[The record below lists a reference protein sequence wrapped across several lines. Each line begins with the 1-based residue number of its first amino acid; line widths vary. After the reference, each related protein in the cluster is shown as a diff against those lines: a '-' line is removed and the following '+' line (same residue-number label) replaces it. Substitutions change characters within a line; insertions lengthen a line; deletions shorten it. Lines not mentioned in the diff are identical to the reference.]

1 MKLPVNRVTG
11 ILNGFFNPLLL
22 CAFLP
27 IIEGA
32 PGLDLTSPTGFWGQ
46 LIVATVIAEV
56 LSALPLFG
64 KTVGMCL
71 DFFGFERGSA
81 SHKIAGT
88 VIGATLL
95 FMVIGV
101 GEIAFR
107 GGFGTIEGRTFF
119 ARWAGLVTKGWAFVV
134 IAGVLL
140 DPFTAALGRMA
151 AREEVLVYR
160 MPADGVPGLQ
170 SSERLQSCHS
180 VRRHSTATC
189 WSSIIFWILLA

>member
-1 MKLPVNRVTG
+1 MKLPAGRIIG

-71 DFFGFERGSA
+71 DFFGFEQGNA

-95 FMVIGV
+95 FYGNR
-101 GEIAFR
+101 FWR
-107 GGFGTIEGRTFF
+107 DCLPGRI
-119 ARWAGLVTKGWAFVV
+119 RN
-134 IAGVLL
+134 
-140 DPFTAALGRMA
+140 D
-151 AREEVLVYR
+151 
-160 MPADGVPGLQ
+160 
-170 SSERLQSCHS
+170 
-180 VRRHSTATC
+180 
-189 WSSIIFWILLA
+189 

>member
-1 MKLPVNRVTG
+1 MKLPVRRVIG

-56 LSALPLFG
+56 LSALPMFG

-71 DFFGFERGSA
+71 NFFGFEQGSA
-81 SHKIAGT
+81 SHEITGT

-95 FMVIGV
+95 FMAIGF
-101 GEIAFR
+101 GEIAS
-107 GGFGTIEGRTFF
+107 
-119 ARWAGLVTKGWAFVV
+119 
-134 IAGVLL
+134 
-140 DPFTAALGRMA
+140 
-151 AREEVLVYR
+151 RE
-160 MPADGVPGLQ
+160 D
-170 SSERLQSCHS
+170 SERLEA
-180 VRRHSTATC
+180 VR
-189 WSSIIFWILLA
+189 SSRVGQASSQRDGLLWLSLACCSILLQRLSAA

>member
-1 MKLPVNRVTG
+1 MKLPVSRVIG

-32 PGLDLTSPTGFWGQ
+32 SGLDLTSPKGFWGQ

-71 DFFGFERGSA
+71 DFFGFEQGSA
-81 SHKIAGT
+81 SHKVAGT

-95 FMVIGV
+95 FMVS
-101 GEIAFR
+101 
-107 GGFGTIEGRTFF
+107 
-119 ARWAGLVTKGWAFVV
+119 
-134 IAGVLL
+134 
-140 DPFTAALGRMA
+140 
-151 AREEVLVYR
+151 VLVR
-160 MPADGVPGLQ
+160 LPSRED
-170 SSERLQSCHS
+170 SERSKAVRSSRVGQALSQRDGLLWLSPACCSIPLQRLS
-180 VRRHSTATC
+180 A
-189 WSSIIFWILLA
+189 A

>member
-1 MKLPVNRVTG
+1 MKLPVGRVIG

-32 PGLDLTSPTGFWGQ
+32 PGLDLTSPTGFLGQ
-46 LIVATVIAEV
+46 LIVATAIAEV

-71 DFFGFERGSA
+71 DFFGFEQGSA

-95 FMVIGV
+95 FMVIGF
-101 GEIAFR
+101 GEIAFQ
-107 GGFGTIEGRTFF
+107 GGFGTIGGRTFF

-140 DPFTAALGRMA
+140 DPFTAALGRMI
-151 AREEVLVYR
+151 ARE
-160 MPADGVPGLQ
+160 DKK
-170 SSERLQSCHS
+170 
-180 VRRHSTATC
+180 
-189 WSSIIFWILLA
+189 

>member
-1 MKLPVNRVTG
+1 MKLPVRRVIG

-32 PGLDLTSPTGFWGQ
+32 PGLDLTGPTGFWGQ

-71 DFFGFERGSA
+71 DFFGFEQGSA

-95 FMVIGV
+95 FMVIGF
-101 GEIAFR
+101 GEIAFQ

-140 DPFTAALGRMA
+140 DPFTAALGRMMV
-151 AREEVLVYR
+151 REERGNRSSPIECRRTGRRGCSLPSVYSPVAPSAGIR
-160 MPADGVPGLQ
+160 PQHVGQA
-170 SSERLQSCHS
+170 
-180 VRRHSTATC
+180 
-189 WSSIIFWILLA
+189 

>member
-64 KTVGMCL
+64 KTVSMCL

-95 FMVIGV
+95 FMVIGF

-151 AREEVLVYR
+151 AREEKK
-160 MPADGVPGLQ
+160 
-170 SSERLQSCHS
+170 
-180 VRRHSTATC
+180 
-189 WSSIIFWILLA
+189 

>member
-1 MKLPVNRVTG
+1 MKLPVRRVIG

-32 PGLDLTSPTGFWGQ
+32 PGLDLTGPTGFWGQ

-71 DFFGFERGSA
+71 DFFGFEEGSA

-95 FMVIGV
+95 FMVIGF
-101 GEIAFR
+101 GEIAFQ
-107 GGFGTIEGRTFF
+107 GGFGTIEGRRLK
-119 ARWAGLVTKGWAFVV
+119 AVHSSRVGPASSQRDGPLWLSPACCSIPLQR
-134 IAGVLL
+134 LS
-140 DPFTAALGRMA
+140 AA
-151 AREEVLVYR
+151 
-160 MPADGVPGLQ
+160 
-170 SSERLQSCHS
+170 
-180 VRRHSTATC
+180 
-189 WSSIIFWILLA
+189 

>member
-1 MKLPVNRVTG
+1 MKLPVRRVIG

-32 PGLDLTSPTGFWGQ
+32 PGLDLTGPTGFWGQ

-71 DFFGFERGSA
+71 DFFGFEQGSA

-95 FMVIGV
+95 FMVIGF
-101 GEIAFR
+101 GEIAFQ
-107 GGFGTIEGRTFF
+107 E
-119 ARWAGLVTKGWAFVV
+119 
-134 IAGVLL
+134 
-140 DPFTAALGRMA
+140 D
-151 AREEVLVYR
+151 
-160 MPADGVPGLQ
+160 
-170 SSERLQSCHS
+170 SERLKA
-180 VRRHSTATC
+180 VR
-189 WSSIIFWILLA
+189 SSRVGPASSQRDGPLWLSPACCSIPLQRLSAA

>member
-1 MKLPVNRVTG
+1 MKLPVRRVIG

-32 PGLDLTSPTGFWGQ
+32 PGLDLTGPTGFWGQ

-71 DFFGFERGSA
+71 DFLVLSRECITQDRRYGHRCHA
-81 SHKIAGT
+81 P
-88 VIGATLL
+88 
-95 FMVIGV
+95 FMVIGF
-101 GEIAFR
+101 GEIAFQ

-140 DPFTAALGRMA
+140 DPFTAALGRMMV
-151 AREEVLVYR
+151 REER
-160 MPADGVPGLQ
+160 
-170 SSERLQSCHS
+170 
-180 VRRHSTATC
+180 
-189 WSSIIFWILLA
+189 

>member
-1 MKLPVNRVTG
+1 MKLPVRRVIG

-32 PGLDLTSPTGFWGQ
+32 PGLDLAGPTGFWGQ

-71 DFFGFERGSA
+71 DFFGFEQGSA

-95 FMVIGV
+95 FMVIGF
-101 GEIAFR
+101 GEIAFQ

-119 ARWAGLVTKGWAFVV
+119 ARWAGLVTKG
-134 IAGVLL
+134 
-140 DPFTAALGRMA
+140 
-151 AREEVLVYR
+151 
-160 MPADGVPGLQ
+160 
-170 SSERLQSCHS
+170 
-180 VRRHSTATC
+180 
-189 WSSIIFWILLA
+189 

>member
-1 MKLPVNRVTG
+1 MKLPVRRVIG

-27 IIEGA
+27 HHRRGA
-32 PGLDLTSPTGFWGQ
+32 WLGSDEPHGLLGTTHRGHGNRRGSERTSDVWQNGRYVPE
-46 LIVATVIAEV
+46 L
-56 LSALPLFG
+56 
-64 KTVGMCL
+64 
-71 DFFGFERGSA
+71 FGFEQGST

-88 VIGATLL
+88 VIGATLP
-95 FMVIGV
+95 FMVIGF

-140 DPFTAALGRMA
+140 DPFTAALGRMI
-151 AREEVLVYR
+151 AREEK
-160 MPADGVPGLQ
+160 
-170 SSERLQSCHS
+170 
-180 VRRHSTATC
+180 
-189 WSSIIFWILLA
+189 

>member
-95 FMVIGV
+95 FMVIGF

-151 AREEVLVYR
+151 AHEEKK
-160 MPADGVPGLQ
+160 
-170 SSERLQSCHS
+170 
-180 VRRHSTATC
+180 
-189 WSSIIFWILLA
+189 

>member
-1 MKLPVNRVTG
+1 MKLPVRRVIG

-32 PGLDLTSPTGFWGQ
+32 SGLDLTSLKGFWGQ

-71 DFFGFERGSA
+71 DFFGFEEGSA

-95 FMVIGV
+95 FMVIGF
-101 GEIAFR
+101 GEIIWR
-107 GGFGTIEGRTFF
+107 DYLPGRI
-119 ARWAGLVTKGWAFVV
+119 RN
-134 IAGVLL
+134 
-140 DPFTAALGRMA
+140 D
-151 AREEVLVYR
+151 
-160 MPADGVPGLQ
+160 
-170 SSERLQSCHS
+170 
-180 VRRHSTATC
+180 
-189 WSSIIFWILLA
+189 